1 MACRTGADD
10 EDMSGKQS
18 ARRGVAVV
26 SSGALV
32 VGAGAA
38 VGVLAADMSA
48 QWSQEAALAAAA
60 QVVDAPV
67 SDLTVPRPVVVTLIE
82 ERHVTPKPVVVHRKV
97 YVRIPSSKSPARQPA
112 PRAQAPRAKAAPKG
126 TSIPPAAKARPPR
139 TVVAPAPAAPA
150 PVASAPKATSTT
162 S

>member
-1 MACRTGADD
+1 
-10 EDMSGKQS
+10 MSRKQS
-18 ARRGVAVV
+18 ITRGVAVL

-48 QWSQEAALAAAA
+48 QWSQEAALEAAA
-60 QVVDAPV
+60 QVVSDPV
-67 SDLTVPRPVVVTLIE
+67 PDVTVPRPVVVTRIE

-97 YVRIPSSKSPARQPA
+97 YVRVPAGQSA
-112 PRAQAPRAKAAPKG
+112 PRAQSPRGQAAPPRQPAKAATK
-126 TSIPPAAKARPPR
+126 PR
-139 TVVAPAPAAPA
+139 TSRKVVAPAPAPAAPK
-150 PVASAPKATSTT
+150 ASAPKSTSKT

>member
-1 MACRTGADD
+1 
-10 EDMSGKQS
+10 MSAKQS

-48 QWSQEAALAAAA
+48 QWSQQAALEAAAE
-60 QVVDAPV
+60 VVADPV
-67 SDLTVPRPVVVTLIE
+67 NDVTVPRPVVVTRIE
-82 ERHVTPKPVVVHRKV
+82 ERHITPKPVVVHRKV
-97 YVRIPSSKSPARQPA
+97 YVRAPTRQVA
-112 PRAQAPRAKAAPKG
+112 PRAQKPRATTAPQR
-126 TSIPPAAKARPPR
+126 TPARSAPAPQPSRK
-139 TVVAPAPAAPA
+139 VVAPAPAAPQA
-150 PVASAPKATSTT
+150 PASAPQATSKT

>member
-1 MACRTGADD
+1 
-10 EDMSGKQS
+10 MSRKQS
-18 ARRGVAVV
+18 VKRGVAVV

-48 QWSQEAALAAAA
+48 QWSQEAALEAAA
-60 QVVDAPV
+60 QVVPDPV

-97 YVRIPSSKSPARQPA
+97 YVRVPAAQGSA
-112 PRAQAPRAKAAPKG
+112 PRAQTPRAKGAERQPVRSAPK
-126 TSIPPAAKARPPR
+126 PRPSR
-139 TVVAPAPAAPA
+139 TVVAPAPAAPKA
-150 PVASAPKATSTT
+150 PATAPKAKSKTS
-162 S
+162 

>member
-1 MACRTGADD
+1 MACRTGADHG
-10 EDMSGKQS
+10 DMSGKQS
-18 ARRGVAVV
+18 VRRGVAVV

-48 QWSQEAALAAAA
+48 QWSAKAALEAAA
-60 QVVDAPV
+60 QVVDEPV
-67 SDLTVPRPVVVTLIE
+67 SDLTVPRPVVVTRIE

-97 YVRIPSSKSPARQPA
+97 YVRVPASQGAVRV
-112 PRAQAPRAKAAPKG
+112 QAPRAKSAPQKRTVRSAPEATALPPGGRSGARAPK
-126 TSIPPAAKARPPR
+126 PA
-139 TVVAPAPAAPA
+139 
-150 PVASAPKATSTT
+150 ASAPKATSTT